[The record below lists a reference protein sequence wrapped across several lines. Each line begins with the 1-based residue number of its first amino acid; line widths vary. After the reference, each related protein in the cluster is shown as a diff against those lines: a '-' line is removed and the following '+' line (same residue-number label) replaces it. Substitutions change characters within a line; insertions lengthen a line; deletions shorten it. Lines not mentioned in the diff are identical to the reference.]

1 MSTSPL
7 RLTALDWMR
16 GFVMALMAI
25 DHSGLV
31 DPNHLFTDSVTLYDP
46 GTPLPF
52 WHSITRWITHLC
64 APTFVFLAGVSL
76 ALSIGKRQ
84 LAGVSGSEMDSHLLK
99 RGLVLIAFDTF
110 FIDPFGQQVLFALG
124 MGIISMIPLRRLGF
138 KTMIV
143 TALGILVGGEAIIL
157 LAYSWSGA
165 DPQAVK
171 GVVSG
176 MMNLSGYDVAKL
188 AEIRGLQPAIGWFAA
203 ITPFLYPGVAVWL
216 GPLPILIIY
225 PFLPWLGMMLL
236 GWAFGILLIWHR
248 SHPETTTDPKR
259 VLLVGGAIA
268 LLLFVILRGLNGY
281 GNMGLLREDASLVQ
295 WLHVSKYPPSLTFAA
310 LELGLMSLCLYVFF
324 RYEKTLT
331 GPPRQGNPLLVFGQ
345 TALFFYLLHQPIL
358 GIVGGVTGLTGQ
370 MGLGGVYLFAVG
382 ILVVMY
388 PLCVWYRRYKA
399 AHPTNWTRYI

>member
-1 MSTSPL
+1 MLPSPQ

-25 DHSGLV
+25 DHAGLV

-52 WHSITRWITHLC
+52 WHVITRWITHLC
-64 APTFVFLAGVSL
+64 APTFVFLAGVSM

-84 LAGVSGSEMDSHLLK
+84 IAGISAREMDSHLLK
-99 RGLVLIAFDTF
+99 RGLILIAFDTF

-138 KTMIV
+138 KTMLV
-143 TALGILVGGEAIIL
+143 AGLGILVGGEVIIN

-165 DPQAVK
+165 DPHAVK

-176 MMNLSGYDVAKL
+176 MMNLSGPDMAKL
-188 AEIRGLQPAIGWFAA
+188 TEIRDLQPAIGWFAL
-203 ITPFLYPGVAVWL
+203 ITPFLYPGVTVWL

-225 PFLPWLGMMLL
+225 PFVPWLGMMML
-236 GWAFGILLIWHR
+236 GWAFGTLLIRHR
-248 SHPETTTDPKR
+248 NQPETAPDPGR
-259 VLLVGGAIA
+259 VLLVGGS
-268 LLLFVILRGLNGY
+268 LSLCLFAILRGLNGY

-310 LELGLMSLCLYVFF
+310 LELGLMSLCLYLFI

-331 GPPRQGNPLLVFGQ
+331 GPPRQGNPLRVFGQ

-358 GIVGGVTGLTGQ
+358 AIVGGITGLTDK
-370 MGLGGVYLFAVG
+370 MGLGGVYLFTIG

-388 PLCVWYRRYKA
+388 PLCIWYRRYKA
-399 AHPTNWTRYI
+399 QHPTNWTRYI